1 VDILNLLTEFGLPV
15 FLVLIVGGA
24 LLKSFKSQMD
34 FIQKDMTSE
43 VEDLKHIIIKL
54 IDNAKKNEL
63 SLEQVKGRLTTIVNI
78 FKEKK

>member
-1 VDILNLLTEFGLPV
+1 MDILNLLTEFGLPV